1 MPPGNQS
8 QKVPILV
15 YHHVYPDGDPGLEVG
30 SPAKATGVISESE
43 FTRQVRY
50 IASQGW
56 EVVSTSRVVE
66 WLHGGDPPPARAV
79 VLHFDN
85 GWLDTRTVAMP
96 ILAGLGMTGTCYVIS
111 EPTAAASEGKPAG
124 IRTSTEG
131 LVYKPFLTWDHA
143 REMLDAGW
151 EIGAHTATHPKL
163 ADVHSLDGDA
173 GVLAEVEGPNA
184 EHLTHLGFVP
194 VHFAYPS
201 GSRSERTDKL
211 LAPFYRSLRL
221 WSFSHPPVWIF
232 ADRTTSPLALECQNV
247 DSTVSFSDFTR
258 IFDEAES

>member
-163 ADVHSLDGDA
+163 ADVHSLDGGRRRARRGRRPQRRAPDA
-173 GVLAEVEGPNA
+173 LGIRPGP
-184 EHLTHLGFVP
+184 
-194 VHFAYPS
+194 
-201 GSRSERTDKL
+201 
-211 LAPFYRSLRL
+211 LRL
-221 WSFSHPPVWIF
+221 P
-232 ADRTTSPLALECQNV
+232 
-247 DSTVSFSDFTR
+247 
-258 IFDEAES
+258 